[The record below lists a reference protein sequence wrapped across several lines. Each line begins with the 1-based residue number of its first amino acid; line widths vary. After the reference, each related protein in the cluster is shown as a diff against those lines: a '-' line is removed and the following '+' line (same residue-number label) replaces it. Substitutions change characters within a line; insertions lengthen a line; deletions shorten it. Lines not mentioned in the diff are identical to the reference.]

1 MRVEERRKKTKK
13 RKENRDKEDSIRMGD
28 LRWGEESNEVQEKA
42 KKLVS
47 QRFYK

>member
-13 RKENRDKEDSIRMGD
+13 RKDNRDKEDSIRMGD